1 MICEQSMNFIADYD
15 NDTHYPLINKNN
27 DCDMY
32 YIVRMINIFM
42 IYDIDILWM
51 FITD

>member
-15 NDTHYPLINKNN
+15 NYTHNPKINKDN
-27 DCDMY
+27 DCDIY
-32 YIVRMINIFM
+32 YLMRMIIIFM
-42 IYDIDILWM
+42 FYDINILWM